1 MCARSLRPSS
11 SEHLQQQLHNAV
23 CEEAVRGGADGGD
36 RGDRERRA
44 GQSKDKHKVS
54 AIETYEVQIKRT
66 AVSSEQTIYE

>member
-23 CEEAVRGGADGGD
+23 CEEAVRGGAD